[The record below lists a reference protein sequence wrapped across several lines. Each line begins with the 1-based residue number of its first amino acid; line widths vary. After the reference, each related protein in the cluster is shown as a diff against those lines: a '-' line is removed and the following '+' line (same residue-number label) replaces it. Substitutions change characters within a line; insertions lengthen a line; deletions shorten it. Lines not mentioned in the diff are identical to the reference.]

1 MWNRDLRSGSTKG
14 LEDYHEI
21 LSKMISTLDIHKAV
35 VEKKVQADVTSSRVL
50 EKAPKI
56 MLLLADSQKKI
67 INRVW
72 EKDNSSLAVFKQ
84 SLTER
89 YYIIESDFEKF
100 CKMGSLDKI
109 FSHTLRC
116 IQHLQKGKWRRSQ
129 TPAVPSWNKKPGNK
143 NDKLLRC
150 FECKVPKP
158 SSLVATIPMV

>member
-116 IQHLQKGKWRRSQ
+116 SGVPTASAKGKMEAIPNTGS
-129 TPAVPSWNKKPGNK
+129 S
-143 NDKLLRC
+143 KLEQKAR
-150 FECKVPKP
+150 K
-158 SSLVATIPMV
+158 